1 MNFLLKKI
9 KKTWKLI
16 KDEYLNI
23 MQINNKHK
31 HRRSTSNNEINF
43 SKSSCRG
50 AATPRTL
57 GSLHFPFFHNQ
68 GSFNSCNTK
77 AKNKVTKIHLRSF
90 TSRKS
95 CWVFKEILKRKFHK
109 FSNKKLTIRT
119 NVRGTKIQY
128 FCGANR

>member
-1 MNFLLKKI
+1 MGVVYQSSFGSMYMIMRFNFKN
-9 KKTWKLI
+9 KL
-16 KDEYLNI
+16 
-23 MQINNKHK
+23 NN
-31 HRRSTSNNEINF
+31 RRSTSNNVISF
-43 SKSSCRG
+43 SKSSCRV
-50 AATPRTL
+50 AATPHTL

-68 GSFNSCNTK
+68 VSFNSCNTK

-119 NVRGTKIQY
+119 NIRGTKIQY

>member
-1 MNFLLKKI
+1 MMDIVYQASLGSMYMIMRFNFKN
-9 KKTWKLI
+9 KL
-16 KDEYLNI
+16 
-23 MQINNKHK
+23 NN
-31 HRRSTSNNEINF
+31 RRSTSNNVISF
-43 SKSSCRG
+43 SKSSCRV

-95 CWVFKEILKRKFHK
+95 CWVFKQILKRRFNK

-119 NVRGTKIQY
+119 NIRGTKIQY

>member
-1 MNFLLKKI
+1 MMGIVYQTSLGSMYMIMRFNFKN
-9 KKTWKLI
+9 KL
-16 KDEYLNI
+16 
-23 MQINNKHK
+23 NN
-31 HRRSTSNNEINF
+31 RRSTSNNVISF
-43 SKSSCRG
+43 SKSSCRV

-95 CWVFKEILKRKFHK
+95 CWVFKQILRRKFHK

-119 NVRGTKIQY
+119 NIRGTKIQY

>member
-1 MNFLLKKI
+1 MDIVYQSSFGSMYMIMRFNFKN
-9 KKTWKLI
+9 KL
-16 KDEYLNI
+16 
-23 MQINNKHK
+23 NN
-31 HRRSTSNNEINF
+31 RRSTSNNVISF
-43 SKSSCRG
+43 SKSSCRV

-119 NVRGTKIQY
+119 NIRGTKIQY
-128 FCGANR
+128 FCGANRWVTK

>member
-1 MNFLLKKI
+1 MGVVYQSSFGSMYMIMRFNFKN
-9 KKTWKLI
+9 KL
-16 KDEYLNI
+16 
-23 MQINNKHK
+23 NN
-31 HRRSTSNNEINF
+31 RRSTSNNVISF
-43 SKSSCRG
+43 SKSSCRV

-95 CWVFKEILKRKFHK
+95 CWIFKQILKRKFNK

-119 NVRGTKIQY
+119 NIRGTKIQY

>member
-1 MNFLLKKI
+1 MGVVYQSSFGSMYMIMRFNFKN
-9 KKTWKLI
+9 KL
-16 KDEYLNI
+16 
-23 MQINNKHK
+23 NN
-31 HRRSTSNNEINF
+31 RRSTSNNVISF
-43 SKSSCRG
+43 SKSSCRV

-119 NVRGTKIQY
+119 NIRGTKIQY
-128 FCGANR
+128 FCGVNR

>member
-1 MNFLLKKI
+1 MGVVYQSSFGSMYMIMRFNFKN
-9 KKTWKLI
+9 KL
-16 KDEYLNI
+16 
-23 MQINNKHK
+23 NN
-31 HRRSTSNNEINF
+31 RRSTSNNVISF
-43 SKSSCRG
+43 SKSSCRV

-95 CWVFKEILKRKFHK
+95 CWVFKEILKKKFHK

-119 NVRGTKIQY
+119 NIRGTKIQY

>member
-1 MNFLLKKI
+1 MMGIVYQTSLGSMYMIMRFNFKN
-9 KKTWKLI
+9 KL
-16 KDEYLNI
+16 
-23 MQINNKHK
+23 NN
-31 HRRSTSNNEINF
+31 RRSTSNNVISF
-43 SKSSCRG
+43 SKSSCRV

-95 CWVFKEILKRKFHK
+95 CWVFKQILKRRFNRL
-109 FSNKKLTIRT
+109 SNKKLTIRT
-119 NVRGTKIQY
+119 NIRGTKIQY

>member
-1 MNFLLKKI
+1 MGVVYQSSFGSMYMIMRFNFKN
-9 KKTWKLI
+9 KL
-16 KDEYLNI
+16 
-23 MQINNKHK
+23 NN
-31 HRRSTSNNEINF
+31 RRSTSNNVISF
-43 SKSSCRG
+43 SKSSCRV

-95 CWVFKEILKRKFHK
+95 CWVFKQILKRRFNK

-119 NVRGTKIQY
+119 NIRGTKIQY
-128 FCGANR
+128 FYGANR

>member
-1 MNFLLKKI
+1 MGVVYQSSFGSMYMIMRFNFKN
-9 KKTWKLI
+9 KL
-16 KDEYLNI
+16 
-23 MQINNKHK
+23 NN
-31 HRRSTSNNEINF
+31 RRSTSNNVISF
-43 SKSSCRG
+43 SKSSCRV

-95 CWVFKEILKRKFHK
+95 CWVFKEILKKKFHK

-119 NVRGTKIQY
+119 NIRGTKIQY
-128 FCGANR
+128 FCGANRWVTK

>member
-1 MNFLLKKI
+1 MMGIVYQASLGSMYMIMRFNFKN
-9 KKTWKLI
+9 KL
-16 KDEYLNI
+16 
-23 MQINNKHK
+23 NN
-31 HRRSTSNNEINF
+31 RRFTSNNVISF
-43 SKSSCRG
+43 SKSSCRV

-119 NVRGTKIQY
+119 NIRGTKIQY

>member
-1 MNFLLKKI
+1 MGIVYQASLGSMYMIMRFNFKN
-9 KKTWKLI
+9 KL
-16 KDEYLNI
+16 
-23 MQINNKHK
+23 NN
-31 HRRSTSNNEINF
+31 RRSTSNNVISF
-43 SKSSCRG
+43 SKSSCRV

-95 CWVFKEILKRKFHK
+95 CWVFKQILKRRFNK

-119 NVRGTKIQY
+119 NIRGTKIQY

>member
-1 MNFLLKKI
+1 MIMRFNFKN
-9 KKTWKLI
+9 KL
-16 KDEYLNI
+16 
-23 MQINNKHK
+23 NN
-31 HRRSTSNNEINF
+31 RRSTSNNVISF
-43 SKSSCRG
+43 SKSSCRV

-68 GSFNSCNTK
+68 ESFNSCNTK

-95 CWVFKEILKRKFHK
+95 CWVFKQILKRRFNRL
-109 FSNKKLTIRT
+109 SNKKLTIRT
-119 NVRGTKIQY
+119 NIRGTKIQY

>member
-1 MNFLLKKI
+1 MGVVYQSSFGSIYMIMRFNFKN
-9 KKTWKLI
+9 KL
-16 KDEYLNI
+16 
-23 MQINNKHK
+23 NN
-31 HRRSTSNNEINF
+31 RRSTSNNVISF
-43 SKSSCRG
+43 SKSSCRV

-95 CWVFKEILKRKFHK
+95 CWVFKQILKRRFNK

-119 NVRGTKIQY
+119 NIRGTKIQY

>member
-1 MNFLLKKI
+1 MMGIVYQASLGSMYMIMRFNFKN
-9 KKTWKLI
+9 KL
-16 KDEYLNI
+16 
-23 MQINNKHK
+23 NN
-31 HRRSTSNNEINF
+31 RRSTSNNVISF
-43 SKSSCRG
+43 SKSSCRV

-90 TSRKS
+90 TSGKS
-95 CWVFKEILKRKFHK
+95 CWVFKQILKKRFNK

-119 NVRGTKIQY
+119 NIRGTKIQY